1 VQQPQ
6 QFDRL
11 FHALADPHRRG
22 MVERLSR
29 GPASVKDLAAP
40 HQLAL
45 PSALKHL
52 RVLEEGGLVASEK
65 VGRVRT
71 FRMQP
76 DALSLLGEWVRD
88 RQATLERAFD
98 RLAEVM
104 ADHPEENP
112 ND

>member
-29 GPASVKDLAAP
+29 GPASVKDLAIP
-40 HQLAL
+40 RQLAL

-52 RVLEEGGLVASEK
+52 RVLEEGGLVASDK

-71 FRMQP
+71 FRMRA
-76 DALSLLGEWVRD
+76 DALSPLAEWVRD

-104 ADHPEENP
+104 ADHPEERSE
-112 ND
+112 